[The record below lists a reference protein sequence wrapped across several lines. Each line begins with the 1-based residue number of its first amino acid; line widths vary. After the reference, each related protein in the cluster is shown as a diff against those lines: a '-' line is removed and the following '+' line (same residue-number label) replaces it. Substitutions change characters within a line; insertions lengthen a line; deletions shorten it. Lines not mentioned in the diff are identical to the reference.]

1 MDGATFITRF
11 REETMDEVTPPLW
24 SDSLILRYLDEAQ
37 VEFCRRTEGIEDS
50 VSSMC
55 TVQVAEGDALVR
67 LNPKIRKI
75 RAAALVGV
83 NRPLDVVTLEDAR
96 RNGVPMHSTHTGV
109 PHTLVQGVGP
119 AAAQLY
125 PRPAVDV
132 SVHLDVFRLPR
143 TSVESPDDVT
153 EVDDRYAQTLMHYAL
168 HRAYAR
174 PDPDTMD
181 RARSE
186 MMLGQF
192 LQGVEQARREQGRLR
207 HPAGV
212 TVFSW

>member
-11 REETMDEVTPPLW
+11 REETMDEAKPPLW

-55 TVQVAEGDALVR
+55 TVQVAEGDALVQ

-75 RAAALVGV
+75 RAATLAGV

-96 RNGVPMHSTHTGV
+96 RNGVPMHSTHAGV

-143 TSVESPDDVT
+143 TSIASPDDAT
-153 EVDDRYAQTLMHYAL
+153 EVDDRYAPTLMHYAL

-181 RARSE
+181 RTRSD
-186 MMLGQF
+186 MMFERF
-192 LQGVEQARREQGRLR
+192 LEGVKQAQREQNRLR
-207 HPAGV
+207 HPAGA
-212 TVFSW
+212 TIFSW